1 MSPQS
6 AYHKLREK
14 DMETDPPLPG
24 AAAMDRAQVTEGSRA
39 APGTA
44 PGVLTSAAS
53 HKQLFRVGDVGGR
66 TPPLGPDY
74 FSLSMDKQA
83 L

>member
-1 MSPQS
+1 MSPQR

-14 DMETDPPLPG
+14 YMETDPPLPG
-24 AAAMDRAQVTEGSRA
+24 AAAMDTAQVTEGSRA

-44 PGVLTSAAS
+44 PGLLTSATS
-53 HKQLFRVGDVGGR
+53 RKQLLRVGEVGGR
-66 TPPLGPDY
+66 APPLGPDH